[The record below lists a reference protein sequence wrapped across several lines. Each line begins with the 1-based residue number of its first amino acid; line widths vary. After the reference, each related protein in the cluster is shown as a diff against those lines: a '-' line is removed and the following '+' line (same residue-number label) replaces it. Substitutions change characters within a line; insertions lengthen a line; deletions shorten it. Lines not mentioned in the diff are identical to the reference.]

1 VSIVNLQEVR
11 KGLIELRDGLKSI
24 RQELSEHFSDVDSLP
39 PEDRYA
45 KKMWRFVGESSD
57 RIEDLVDD
65 VNLAETTFTEV
76 VKYYGEDDKN
86 MSSSEFYGIFK
97 TFVTSYR
104 VRVYSRLP
112 NAPAHVA
119 NAFPEMQIGQPNASG
134 GACCGGE
141 TAAAT

>member
-1 VSIVNLQEVR
+1 MRIIHYNLLSRINGSGTVNLQEVR
-11 KGLIELRDGLKSI
+11 KGLLEIRDGLKAI
-24 RQELSEHFSDVDSLP
+24 RQELGEHFSDVNSLP

-57 RIEDLVDD
+57 RIDDLVDE

-104 VRVYSRLP
+104 VRVYL
-112 NAPAHVA
+112 
-119 NAFPEMQIGQPNASG
+119 
-134 GACCGGE
+134 
-141 TAAAT
+141 